1 VVDRAEV
8 IQIALRHLSQG
19 GYRGLSMRAV
29 AREVGVSLA
38 SIQHKFPTKADL
50 WRAAV
55 DHVLDAPQ
63 TEPPDGP
70 PPSSEM
76 ESGIQRLVD
85 DAVTYPGLV
94 MSVLTDAEPG
104 CDDRRAYLA
113 DRLRPRLEAAATTYQ
128 AGREFGMIRDVNIR
142 LVVALLAVGVANM
155 AASRQALHHL
165 FGLDQQ
171 LDLAAT
177 VSDLL
182 LFGLIE
188 RPPPA

>member
-1 VVDRAEV
+1 
-8 IQIALRHLSQG
+8 
-19 GYRGLSMRAV
+19 
-29 AREVGVSLA
+29 
-38 SIQHKFPTKADL
+38 
-50 WRAAV
+50 
-55 DHVLDAPQ
+55 
-63 TEPPDGP
+63 
-70 PPSSEM
+70 M

-85 DAVTYPGLV
+85 DAVAYPGLV
-94 MSVLTDAEPG
+94 MSVLTDTEPG

-113 DRLRPRLEAAATTYQ
+113 ERLRPRLEAAATTYQ
-128 AGREFGMIRDVNIR
+128 AGRQFGMIRDVDIR

-155 AASRQALHHL
+155 AASRQELHQL
-165 FGLDQQ
+165 FGLDQH